1 MKLAYGSIKKI
12 QDAID
17 SGTIKA
23 GTLIIT
29 SDEDN
34 AGELFFYDN
43 EGNLKR
49 VEKKTK
55 FTSYTDAVNW
65 AKVWG
70 SCGDIISIRG
80 NDGKWS
86 PYFVDENLQI
96 SVLSSGSGNTGGVL
110 YGNDILE
117 FPEIGENGRIYIDTK
132 SRALYIWD
140 NENFKYVMVGCDYN
154 NAILNGG
161 NAYAKDN

>member
-12 QDAID
+12 QDAI
-17 SGTIKA
+17 SLGTIKS

-34 AGELFFYDN
+34 VGELFFYDN
-43 EGNLKR
+43 ERKLKKI
-49 VEKKTK
+49 EKKTK
-55 FTSYTDAVNW
+55 FTSYTDAIDWV
-65 AKVWG
+65 KVWG
-70 SCGDIISIRG
+70 ACGDIISIRG
-80 NDGKWS
+80 NDEKWS

-96 SVLSSGSGNTGGVL
+96 SALSSAGGSYGGVS
-110 YGNDILE
+110 YGGAVEE
-117 FPEIGENGRIYIDTK
+117 FPEFGENGRIYIDTK
-132 SRALYIWD
+132 SHALYIWD

-154 NAILNGG
+154 NVILNEG